1 MGLDQETGKINLYV
15 NNEPINLEDASQRSN
30 VLRGG
35 VQYKVNQDLTEG
47 SIFVPA
53 QGFKL
58 LVVSDGS
65 SLGYVTTITD
75 VWNPQKRD
83 FEASPLFGNSEGL
96 AGVYNDDKTDD
107 FF

>member
-1 MGLDQETGKINLYV
+1 MLK
-15 NNEPINLEDASQRSN
+15 
-30 VLRGG
+30 GG
-35 VQYKVNQDLTEG
+35 VQYKVNQELTEG

-58 LVVSDGS
+58 WVVSDGS

-83 FEASPLFGNSEGL
+83 FEASPLFNNTEGL
-96 AGVYNDDKTDD
+96 AGVFNGEKTDD